1 MSGTVANL
9 RLYTGGAA
17 VADDP
22 PPDLAFPQTDP
33 APPPD
38 PVVLAGRELIRPP
51 SYLPSRH
58 ARDPFSPAW
67 FDELDRTR
75 YARHGAW
82 LPKALEF
89 GRHPGES
96 ILLLNP
102 GVGIDAAN
110 YVRHGSEATVA
121 AGPADHP
128 DLIRANLARHGLAA
142 RVIRVDG
149 AGLPFAD
156 GAFDVAVL
164 NGLDAPTPEVSPA
177 ELLRVLK
184 AGGKLVGLFPAR
196 YDAGYWQDLFLPLQ
210 HLYWR
215 RPADPTSGPKR
226 TAAGL
231 RRHYAG
237 FVGHRVKKRHLR
249 RAELPHLCRVLPLP
263 LLERLVG
270 RVLVLKAF
278 KPLPAAKPA
287 TAVHRPLAA

>member
-9 RLYTGGAA
+9 RLYTGEAA
-17 VADDP
+17 VADLPDP
-22 PPDLAFPQTDP
+22 PPPADP
-33 APPPD
+33 APLPD

-51 SYLPSRH
+51 SYLPTRH

-67 FDELDRTR
+67 FDELDRKR
-75 YARHGAW
+75 YARHGSW

-89 GRHPGES
+89 GRHPGEAV
-96 ILLLNP
+96 LLLNP
-102 GVGIDAAN
+102 GVGTDAVA
-110 YVRHGSEATVA
+110 YLRHGSEPTVA

-128 DLIRANLARHGLAA
+128 DLIRANLARAGHPV
-142 RVIRVDG
+142 RVVLTDG
-149 AGLPFAD
+149 PDLPFAD

-164 NGLDAPTPEVSPA
+164 NGLDGPSPSPA

-184 AGGKLVGLFPAR
+184 AGGKLIGLFPAR

-215 RPADPTSGPKR
+215 RPADSSTGPR
-226 TAAGL
+226 WSAAGL
-231 RRHYAG
+231 RRHFAG
-237 FVGHRVKKRHLR
+237 FVAHRVKKRHLR
-249 RAELPHLCRVLPLP
+249 RGELPHLWRVLPLAV
-263 LLERLVG
+263 LERLVG

-278 KPLPAAKPA
+278 KPLPALKLA